1 MTAQAK
7 NRAIDTADWRY
18 KRFTLTSGSIAY
30 KSGAAF
36 LNLATGK
43 VVPALQ
49 AAAGHLFLGVFA
61 EQVNATSGDKPVNVD
76 LGTEVNLMYFVNS
89 GPILATD
96 VGKLCYFDDDQTVVL
111 AAGTRQLAGRVLDVD
126 ARKGVGVDIA
136 VARYASQ
143 ERTMAG
149 PALAFVAN
157 DAAPTD
163 VINGAVYNLPAT
175 AGASTVTLPAAAADG
190 VIAFFAADGTA
201 NGHTV
206 TYRDATGPVALTT
219 ALVASKRHLTV
230 ATKVNGKW
238 VANAYVSP

>member
-7 NRAIDTADWRY
+7 ERAIDTAAWRY
-18 KRFTLTSGSIAY
+18 RRFTLKSGSVAW

-36 LNLATGK
+36 LELATGK

-49 AAAGHLFLGVFA
+49 AAAGFLFLGVFN
-61 EQVNATSGDKPVNVD
+61 ESVNASTGDKLVNID
-76 LGTEVNLMYFVNS
+76 LGGEIDLYYFANS

-96 VGKLCYFDDDQTVVL
+96 IGKLCYFDDDQTVVL

-126 ARKGVGVDIA
+126 ARKGVGVDVS
-136 VARYASQ
+136 VARFASQ

-175 AGASTVTLPAAAADG
+175 AAASTVTLPAAAPDG

-206 TYRDATGPVALTT
+206 TYRDATGAVALTT

-230 ATKVNGKW
+230 ASKVNGKW

>member
-7 NRAIDTADWRY
+7 DRGLDTASWRF
-18 KRFTLTSGSIAY
+18 KRFTLTSGSVAW

-49 AAAGHLFLGVFA
+49 AAAGYLFLGTFA
-61 EQVNATSGDKPVNVD
+61 EAVNATAGDKPVNID
-76 LGTEVNLMYFVNS
+76 LGTEIELAYFVNS

-96 VGKLCYFDDDQTVVL
+96 IGKLCYFDDDQTVVL

-126 ARKGVGVDIA
+126 ARKGVGVDTA

-149 PALAFVAN
+149 PALTFTAN
-157 DAAPTD
+157 DAAPAD
-163 VINGAVYNLPAT
+163 IINGAVYNLPAT
-175 AGASTVTLPAAAADG
+175 AAASTVTLPAAAPDG

-206 TYRDATGPVALTT
+206 TYRDATGAVALTT

-230 ATKVNGKW
+230 ASKVNGKW